1 MQPLHVGFTSDKGAN
16 TIDVHWHKR
25 KANLHHVSFPRNTPA
40 YSRSH
45 FSHRN
50 ALNVIL
56 QVWDSSIIET
66 AEETFYN
73 SEVDELI
80 SALDKNITVSNLIL
94 PYQSPTISVNVM

>member
-1 MQPLHVGFTSDKGAN
+1 MWVFHETHPYIQDP
-16 TIDVHWHKR
+16 I
-25 KANLHHVSFPRNTPA
+25 
-40 YSRSH
+40 
-45 FSHRN
+45 FSYRN

-94 PYQSPTISVNVM
+94 PYQSPTISFNDMYSCWHS